1 MERPPKGLFF
11 IVFLIL
17 LIIVIGAVFVHY
29 VEDWPWVDSFYWA
42 TTTISTIGYGDLVP
56 QLEIT
61 KLFVIFYIL
70 IGVST
75 AIYGLF
81 YLASYIIRKNEV
93 HFENFRKH
101 PKKIPT
107 QLIGKTA
114 KKIRK
119 MKYEMK

>member
-61 KLFVIFYIL
+61 KLFIIFYIL

-81 YLASYIIRKNEV
+81 YLASYMIRKNEV

-101 PKKIPT
+101 PKKMPT